1 MSDKN
6 MAAIRRETQAAA
18 PGTRPEERGTD
29 PGDRRIPRSRG
40 RLETLDLLRGLTIV
54 SMILYHGMWD
64 FIYLSQTGSAMTGLR
79 TWYEGMGG
87 HLWQQSICRTFIFLS
102 GFCVPFSR
110 RIFRRGLQVSGGG
123 LVVSAVTL
131 LFMYEDRVVF
141 GVLTFLGAA
150 MLLAGLIRIAGQ
162 GPGGRF
168 SGPFSGKVPGGRFS
182 WSSSGNRKKGEDLST
197 DIEGEAGSEG
207 AGEPS
212 LWFCKGAGEPSLWLQ
227 SRKGALAGLVLCLI
241 LFYITRWVNRCFL
254 RLGPGLELAL
264 PGFLFVSAD
273 QQATLAGKAAGFVLT
288 GLGFPM
294 QGFFSTD
301 YFSLIPWIFLF
312 FAGICLHGVMADGRH
327 AHGRASVHVKSGRS
341 GRDGGLHPAS
351 GSVPAEKTTFSHPLM
366 HLKAP
371 VLNWM
376 GRHSLLIYMLHQ
388 PVLYLLISVLFR

>member
-141 GVLTFLGAA
+141 GVLTFLGAV

-162 GPGGRF
+162 GPR
-168 SGPFSGKVPGGRFS
+168 GRFS

-197 DIEGEAGSEG
+197 DIEGEAGSE
-207 AGEPS
+207 
-212 LWFCKGAGEPSLWLQ
+212 GAGEPSLWLQ

-351 GSVPAEKTTFSHPLM
+351 GSVPAEKTAFSHPLM

-376 GRHSLLIYMLHQ
+376 GCHSLLIYMLHQ
-388 PVLYLLISVLFR
+388 PVLYLLISVLF

>member
-64 FIYLSQTGSAMTGLR
+64 FVYLSQTGSAMTGLR

-162 GPGGRF
+162 GPRGRF
-168 SGPFSGKVPGGRFS
+168 SG
-182 WSSSGNRKKGEDLST
+182 
-197 DIEGEAGSEG
+197 
-207 AGEPS
+207 
-212 LWFCKGAGEPSLWLQ
+212 
-227 SRKGALAGLVLCLI
+227 SRNGALTGLALCLI
-241 LFYITRWVNRCFL
+241 LFYCTRWVNRCFL

-351 GSVPAEKTTFSHPLM
+351 GSVPAEKTAFNHPLM
-366 HLKAP
+366 HLEAP

-388 PVLYLLISVLFR
+388 PVLYLLISVLF

>member
-162 GPGGRF
+162 GPRGRF

-207 AGEPS
+207 AGAPS
-212 LWFCKGAGEPSLWLQ
+212 LWFCKGAGEPARWLQ

-351 GSVPAEKTTFSHPLM
+351 GSVPAEKTAFSHPLL
-366 HLKAP
+366 HLKAS

>member
-1 MSDKN
+1 MPDISNMPDKN
-6 MAAIRRETQAAA
+6 MAAR
-18 PGTRPEERGTD
+18 
-29 PGDRRIPRSRG
+29 
-40 RLETLDLLRGLTIV
+40 RLETLDLLRGITIV

-64 FIYLSQTGSAMTGLR
+64 FIYFSQTGSAMTGLR

-162 GPGGRF
+162 GPRGRF
-168 SGPFSGKVPGGRFS
+168 SGSCSENLKEGKNLFTAAEGKVGSGG
-182 WSSSGNRKKGEDLST
+182 T
-197 DIEGEAGSEG
+197 
-207 AGEPS
+207 GEPS
-212 LWFCKGAGEPSLWLQ
+212 PWLHRGNGGTGEPSLWLQ

-273 QQATLAGKAAGFVLT
+273 QQATLAGKVAGFVLT

-351 GSVPAEKTTFSHPLM
+351 GSVPAEKTAFSHPLM

-388 PVLYLLISVLFR
+388 PVLYLLISVLF

>member
-1 MSDKN
+1 
-6 MAAIRRETQAAA
+6 MAA
-18 PGTRPEERGTD
+18 
-29 PGDRRIPRSRG
+29 RRIPHGGG

-64 FIYLSQTGSAMTGLR
+64 FVYLSQTGSAMTGLR

-87 HLWQQSICRTFIFLS
+87 HLWQQSICRTFILLS

-110 RIFRRGLQVSGGG
+110 HIFRRGLQITGGG

-150 MLLAGLIRIAGQ
+150 MLIAGALRTAK
-162 GPGGRF
+162 GPRGRF
-168 SGPFSGKVPGGRFS
+168 SGSSSEGPRGRFS
-182 WSSSGNRKKGEDLST
+182 
-197 DIEGEAGSEG
+197 GS
-207 AGEPS
+207 
-212 LWFCKGAGEPSLWLQ
+212 
-227 SRKGALAGLVLCLI
+227 RNGALTGLALCLI
-241 LFYITRWVNRCFL
+241 LFYCTRWVNRCFL

-341 GRDGGLHPAS
+341 GRNGGLHPAS
-351 GSVPAEKTTFSHPLM
+351 GSVPAEKTAFSHPLM